1 MDINAEID
9 PNIATDSNLS
19 QAGSSHA
26 IKMLRGLA
34 NQLELLQ
41 TDPKKQKQQF

>member
-1 MDINAEID
+1 MIPSTIDNAAADGDTADINAKTD
-9 PNIATDSNLS
+9 PTIATDSNLS

-34 NQLELLQ
+34 N
-41 TDPKKQKQQF
+41 